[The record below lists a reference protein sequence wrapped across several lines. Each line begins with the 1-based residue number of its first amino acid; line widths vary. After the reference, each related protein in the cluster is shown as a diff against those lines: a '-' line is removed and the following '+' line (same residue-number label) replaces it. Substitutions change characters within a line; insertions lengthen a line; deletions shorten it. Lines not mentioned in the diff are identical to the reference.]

1 MNFPKKTPKLLK
13 VRSYSK
19 GNHIN
24 ISFASVL
31 WGLETAAGSQ
41 MVLTFKELTT
51 ALDVLKSRGAGGNAI
66 AMDGFT
72 RRACVTGS
80 RS

>member
-1 MNFPKKTPKLLK
+1 M
-13 VRSYSK
+13 RSYSK

-24 ISFASVL
+24 IIFASVP
-31 WGLETAAGSQ
+31 WGLETAAESQ

-66 AMDGFT
+66 ALDGFT
-72 RRACVTGS
+72 RHASVTGS

>member
-1 MNFPKKTPKLLK
+1 
-13 VRSYSK
+13 
-19 GNHIN
+19 
-24 ISFASVL
+24 
-31 WGLETAAGSQ
+31 